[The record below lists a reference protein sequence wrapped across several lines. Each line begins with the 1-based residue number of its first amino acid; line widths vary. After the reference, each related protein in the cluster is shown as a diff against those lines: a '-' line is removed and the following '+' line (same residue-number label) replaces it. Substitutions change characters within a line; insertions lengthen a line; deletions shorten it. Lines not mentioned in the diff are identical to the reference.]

1 MVDDATL
8 LRRYVA
14 DRSEAAFRALVERHI
29 DFVFSV
35 ARREVRGD
43 FARAQDVTQEVF
55 TALAQKATLLQHR
68 ASLAGWLHVSAHHA
82 AAALKRS
89 EQHRQRREQ
98 EAHAMHETSDPAAA
112 TRDWTQLEP
121 LLNALV
127 QDLGAT
133 DREAVLLRFY
143 RRNTHREVA
152 AALHLTE
159 EAAQKRVER
168 ALEKMRRALV
178 RRGLTSTPVALAALL
193 EANAVTAAPAGLA
206 GAIVSAGCVASGGAA
221 AAGATILMSSKS
233 TLAVSVVALTAI
245 GSALFQWQHARRIEA
260 DLAALTLD
268 RESLRSQDQQRTAR
282 YARDIAALQGEI
294 EALKV
299 TQVAQPTAP
308 APAADTRSPTASDQP
323 QRASPLSPDE
333 KRVLS
338 LASAAKAATEA
349 YHAAHHG
356 QEPPNPEAL
365 IPYFATPQ
373 EGADWVELIDAPKGA
388 EKI

>member
-1 MVDDATL
+1 
-8 LRRYVA
+8 
-14 DRSEAAFRALVERHI
+14 
-29 DFVFSV
+29 
-35 ARREVRGD
+35 
-43 FARAQDVTQEVF
+43 
-55 TALAQKATLLQHR
+55 
-68 ASLAGWLHVSAHHA
+68 
-82 AAALKRS
+82 
-89 EQHRQRREQ
+89 
-98 EAHAMHETSDPAAA
+98 MHETSDRAASA
-112 TRDWTQLEP
+112 RDWTQLEP
-121 LLNALV
+121 LLNVLI

-193 EANAVTAAPAGLA
+193 ETNAVTAAPAGLT
-206 GAIVSAGCVASGGAA
+206 GAIVSAGCVASGGVA
-221 AAGATILMSSKS
+221 AAGATILMSSKT

-260 DLAALTLD
+260 DLAALTLEG
-268 RESLRSQDQQRTAR
+268 ESLHSQDQQRTAR
-282 YARDIAALQGEI
+282 YARDVAALQGEI
-294 EALKV
+294 EALKA
-299 TQVAQPTAP
+299 TQVAQPSAP
-308 APAADTRSPTASDQP
+308 APTADTRSPMAYDQP
-323 QRASPLSPDE
+323 HRASPLSPDE
-333 KRVLS
+333 TRVLS

-373 EGADWVELIDAPKGA
+373 EGANWVELIDAHKGA
-388 EKI
+388 EKK

>member
-43 FARAQDVTQEVF
+43 FARAQDITQEVF
-55 TALAQKATLLQHR
+55 TALAQKAALLQHR
-68 ASLAGWLHVSAHHA
+68 ASLAGWLHISAHHA

-98 EAHAMHETSDPAAA
+98 EAHRMHETSDPAAA
-112 TRDWTQLEP
+112 ARDWTQLEP
-121 LLNALV
+121 LLNALI

-206 GAIVSAGCVASGGAA
+206 GAIVSAGCAASGGLA
-221 AAGATILMSSKS
+221 AAGATILMSSKT

-268 RESLRSQDQQRTAR
+268 RESMRSQVQQRTAR
-282 YARDIAALQGEI
+282 YARDAAALQGEI
-294 EALKV
+294 EALKA
-299 TQVAQPTAP
+299 TKVAQPTAP
-308 APAADTRSPTASDQP
+308 APTAIRSPMASDQ
-323 QRASPLSPDE
+323 QHRAPPLSPDE
-333 KRVLS
+333 TRVLS

-356 QEPPNPEAL
+356 KEPPNPEAL

-373 EGADWVELIDAPKGA
+373 EGADWVELIDAQKGA
-388 EKI
+388 EKK